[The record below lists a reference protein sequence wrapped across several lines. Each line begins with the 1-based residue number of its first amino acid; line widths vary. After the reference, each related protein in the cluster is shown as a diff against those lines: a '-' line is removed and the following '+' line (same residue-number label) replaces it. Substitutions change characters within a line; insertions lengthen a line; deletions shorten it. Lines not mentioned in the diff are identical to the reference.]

1 MYIESKTCWKT
12 LYCLIATGFFLGG
25 VVDSNAE
32 DMAEGIAVAT
42 SIQGS
47 IQIKDAESQISQPR
61 LHDTLNLNACTVE
74 TGKNAHH
81 LPRTVEWHGYRH
93 R

>member
-1 MYIESKTCWKT
+1 MYIESKMCWKT
-12 LYCLIATGFFLGG
+12 LYCLITTGFFLGG

-47 IQIKDAESQISQPR
+47 IQIER
-61 LHDTLNLNACTVE
+61 
-74 TGKNAHH
+74 
-81 LPRTVEWHGYRH
+81 
-93 R
+93 